1 MFQELF
7 QDCFRCVCVY
17 NIFSEKLRIRY
28 VNNIN
33 LLHELPF
40 YDELSIVKIL
50 NINIFYYINIS
61 QVFKGYVRNY
71 NVIRVD
77 SKDSFS

>member
-1 MFQELF
+1 MFQKLF

-17 NIFSEKLRIRY
+17 NIFSEKLRIKY
-28 VNNIN
+28 IKNIN

-40 YDELSIVKIL
+40 YDELSIVKI
-50 NINIFYYINIS
+50 S
-61 QVFKGYVRNY
+61 QAFKGYVRNY

-77 SKDSFS
+77 SKDCFS